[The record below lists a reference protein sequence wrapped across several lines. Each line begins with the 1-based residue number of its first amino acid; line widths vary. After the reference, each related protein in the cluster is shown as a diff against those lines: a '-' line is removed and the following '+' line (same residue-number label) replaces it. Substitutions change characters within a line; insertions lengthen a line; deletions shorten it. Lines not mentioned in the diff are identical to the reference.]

1 MTRLPTRLLTRLLVA
16 LCLCS
21 AVSISNAQ
29 AALPPKV
36 IQLLTRYKIPQEAV
50 SVMVQ
55 AVDENTPRLAMNVDT
70 PRNPAST
77 VKLVTTW
84 TALDKLGPTHT
95 WPTQLYA
102 TGPVRDGVLQGDLV
116 LKGYGDPYF
125 VLEDFWA
132 MLGQLRRQGIREIQG
147 DLIVDDSYFIVE
159 ETDPGAFDGQTYRLY
174 NVLPSALLVNFK
186 SIDFIVKPD
195 AAHGRVAV
203 TTVPELPNLV
213 IENKVKLAKGACAG
227 NAVRLYMNVIDPAQP
242 ETVTFSGSL
251 PASCGAI
258 QLPRSVMRAPA
269 YAYGVFKTLW
279 QQWGG
284 TIQGEYRV
292 EPKPAGSRL
301 LLTWHSRELGELI
314 RPLNKWSNNVMTRM
328 MLYTIG
334 EKPNRTPI
342 TREEAGQALVAH
354 LQKRGLDT
362 TGLIIDNGSGLSR
375 TTRVSARFMVD
386 LMRHAWRQPT
396 MPEYLAS
403 LSIVGKDG
411 TTRKR
416 FRSGPENGRMHLK
429 TGSIDKVSAVDGYVH
444 TPNGR
449 TFVVSVMINHVRAN
463 WGAGAAVGDAVLA
476 WTFRQQ

>member
-1 MTRLPTRLLTRLLVA
+1 MIRLQLTALVVA
-16 LCLCS
+16 LTVLSAVCS
-21 AVSISNAQ
+21 AAQ
-29 AALPPKV
+29 AALPAPV
-36 IQLLTRYKIPQEAV
+36 VQLLTRYKIPVEAV

-55 AVDENTPRLAMNVDT
+55 AVDEDTPRLALNVDT

-84 TALDKLGPTHT
+84 TALDKLGPTYT

-125 VLEDFWA
+125 VLEDFWS
-132 MLGQLRRQGIREIQG
+132 MLGQLRRLGIREIQG
-147 DLIVDDSYFIVE
+147 DLLIDDTYFVLD
-159 ETDPGAFDGQTYRLY
+159 ETDPGAFDGQAYRLY

-186 SIDFIVKPD
+186 AIDFVVRPD
-195 AAHGRVAV
+195 VAHGKVSI
-203 TTVPELPNLV
+203 TTVPELPNLTIV
-213 IENKVKLAKGACAG
+213 NKVKLAQGTCGG
-227 NAVRLYMNVIDPAQP
+227 NAVRLFMNVLDPATP

-251 PASCGAI
+251 PSSCSAI

-269 YAYGVFKTLW
+269 YAFGVFKSLW

-284 TIQGEYRV
+284 TIQGDYRV
-292 EPKPAGSRL
+292 AAKPAGSRL

-328 MLYTIG
+328 LLYTIG
-334 EKPNRTPI
+334 DKPNRTPI
-342 TREEAGQALVAH
+342 TREEAGQALTAH
-354 LQKRGLDT
+354 LTKRGLDT
-362 TGLIIDNGSGLSR
+362 AGLIIDNGSGLSR
-375 TTRVSARFMVD
+375 TTRVSARFMVE
-386 LMRHAWRQPT
+386 LMRHAWHQPT

-444 TPNGR
+444 TAGGR
-449 TFVVSVMINHVRAN
+449 TFIVSVMVNHPRAN
-463 WGAGAAVGDAVLA
+463 WGAGASVGDAVLA
-476 WTFRQQ
+476 WAFRQQ

>member
-1 MTRLPTRLLTRLLVA
+1 MKLRLLAWLLAVSSGFA
-16 LCLCS
+16 LCP
-21 AVSISNAQ
+21 AAQ
-29 AALPPKV
+29 AALPTPV
-36 IQLLTRYKIPQEAV
+36 AQLLTRYKIPVEAA
-50 SVMVQ
+50 SILVQ
-55 AVDENTPRLAMNVDT
+55 AVDEDTPRLALNVDT

-116 LKGYGDPYF
+116 IKGFGDPYF

-132 MLGQLRRQGIREIQG
+132 MLGQLRRQGIREIRG
-147 DLIVDDSYFIVE
+147 DLIVDETYFVVE
-159 ETDPGAFDGQTYRLY
+159 ETDPGAFDGQAYRLY

-186 SIDFIVKPD
+186 SIEFVVRPD
-195 AAHGRVAV
+195 AAHGGVAI
-203 TTVPELPNLV
+203 TTIPELPNLTIV
-213 IENKVKLAKGACAG
+213 NKVKLVQGACSG
-227 NAVRLYMNVIDPAQP
+227 NAVRLYMNVPDPTTP
-242 ETVTFSGSL
+242 ETVAFSGSL
-251 PASCGAI
+251 PSGCAAI
-258 QLPRSVMRAPA
+258 PLPRSVMRAPA
-269 YAYGVFKTLW
+269 YAFGVFKSLW

-284 TIQGEYRV
+284 SIQGNYQV
-292 EPKPAGSRL
+292 AAKPPGARL

-328 MLYTIG
+328 LLYTVG
-334 EKPNRTPI
+334 EKANRTPI
-342 TREEAGQALVAH
+342 TRAEAGAALVQH
-354 LQKRGLDT
+354 LGKRGLDT
-362 TGLIIDNGSGLSR
+362 TGLVIDNGSGLSR

-386 LMRHAWRQPT
+386 LLRHAWHQPT

-416 FRSGPENGRMHLK
+416 FRSGAESGRMHLK

-444 TPNGR
+444 TQSGR
-449 TFVVSVMINHVRAN
+449 TFIVSVMINHARAN

-476 WTFRQQ
+476 WAFRQH